1 MAVTDLY
8 LDCPLQMTEEMSKL
22 LSKNSEIDGLPGKD
36 HPDRWPEGLDKM
48 IERLSKLD
56 FLGLF
61 HEEHRLYS
69 DLLSKIMAFIKKNID
84 KLASATKESATCVES
99 IKKGMT
105 AVLLFALAFGDFSFW
120 VARLNHSLNQSVYLI
135 L

>member
-1 MAVTDLY
+1 
-8 LDCPLQMTEEMSKL
+8 MTEDMTKL
-22 LSKNSEIDGLPGKD
+22 LYKNSEIDGLPGKE

-61 HEEHRLYS
+61 HEDPRLYE
-69 DLLSKIMAFIKKNID
+69 DLLNKLVAFVKKNVEQ
-84 KLASATKESATCVES
+84 LAIATKDSTDLVDG

-105 AVLLFALAFGDFSFW
+105 VLLLFALAFGDFSFW
-120 VARLNHSLNQSVYLI
+120 VPRL
-135 L
+135 